1 MCCLLPIWRFCT
13 RPPAATAFTQCAD
26 CVTLA
31 ASIDTALKIVKGKG
45 RVIIVGYPR
54 RPLTVDIMALVDME
68 VEMVGSYGWTF
79 EDAMAVVYAVSA
91 KKIRLEQIVTS
102 VISLDG
108 LPSIFERLYSKDN
121 ADIKGVIKLWQ
132 KHQYPRVCIAE
143 QI

>member
-1 MCCLLPIWRFCT
+1 M
-13 RPPAATAFTQCAD
+13 
-26 CVTLA
+26 
-31 ASIDTALKIVKGKG
+31 
-45 RVIIVGYPR
+45 
-54 RPLTVDIMALVDME
+54 
-68 VEMVGSYGWTF
+68 GSYGWTF
-79 EDAMAVVYAVSA
+79 ENAMAVVYAISA
-91 KKIRLEQIVTS
+91 KKISLEQIVTS